1 MNKYQYANE
10 NNNQSFSN
18 NNPFNNSNNERNNF
32 NQKNL
37 SKNDNEFLNV
47 MNFLSNSGGGVS
59 SMSSRLHNISMN
71 KSSNQTDDMN
81 SNPTKSIGG
90 NKESNNYNSKSKLK
104 EVMTPNL
111 LNYILNLENKS
122 HNTSNNNSSS
132 NPEVM
137 TKSELVDSS
146 YKNFSE
152 SKDENYNDICNNI
165 CINSQNED
173 SKFKEES
180 NDNERLKE
188 QINKEIEDM
197 YQLSLKNSQNLNSNK
212 KRCNKNIHKEII
224 KPREKEKDYLFEENE
239 FKQSNTEFI

>member
-1 MNKYQYANE
+1 
-10 NNNQSFSN
+10 
-18 NNPFNNSNNERNNF
+18 
-32 NQKNL
+32 
-37 SKNDNEFLNV
+37 
-47 MNFLSNSGGGVS
+47 
-59 SMSSRLHNISMN
+59 MN
-71 KSSNQTDDMN
+71 KSGNQMNDMN
-81 SNPTKSIGG
+81 KNPTKTTGG

-137 TKSELVDSS
+137 TKSELVDSN

-197 YQLSLKNSQNLNSNK
+197 YQLSLKNSQYLNSNK
-212 KRCNKNIHKEII
+212 MRNNKNGKDIQKEII
-224 KPREKEKDYLFEENE
+224 KPIVKQKDYLFEEDE
-239 FKQSNTEFI
+239 FKQSNT